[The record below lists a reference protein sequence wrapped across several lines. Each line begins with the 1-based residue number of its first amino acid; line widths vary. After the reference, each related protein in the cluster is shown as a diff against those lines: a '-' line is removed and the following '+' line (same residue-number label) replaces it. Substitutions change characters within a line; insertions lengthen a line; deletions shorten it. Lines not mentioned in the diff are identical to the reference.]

1 MLNRV
6 KKLIFDIDIKVFLL
20 LITRQETYKIKQ
32 YRMCTNLAQSIAIA
46 KIIRKEKVEKQIK
59 YT

>member
-20 LITRQETYKIKQ
+20 LITRQEIYKIKQ

>member
-20 LITRQETYKIKQ
+20 LITRQEIYKIKL